1 MLLSACGERVDE
13 GKRARCGVSIN
24 DGMQQNAAKASGIST
39 VRTQKQKN
47 LLRQGKPHSGVRS
60 ALSALYLCDC
70 QMYNRSVEK
79 ALLLAL
85 PGLAYRDRKRWR
97 TL

>member
-1 MLLSACGERVDE
+1 MVNVSGEK
-13 GKRARCGVSIN
+13 KRARCGVSIT
-24 DGMQQNAAKASGIST
+24 DGMEQNAAKASGSIT
-39 VRTQKQKN
+39 VRTQNQKN
-47 LLRQGKPHSGVRS
+47 LLRQSKTHNGVRS

-79 ALLLAL
+79 ALPLAL

-97 TL
+97 AL